1 MECGIYQCVNDDI
14 LTAGDG
20 VRFLMLVLLF
30 AIIAGNIYMCI
41 AVFLTYVPLKS
52 PKTYTYYQCAFPRI
66 IIIVNSDLSLAE

>member
-20 VRFLMLVLLF
+20 VRFLMLALLF

-41 AVFLTYVPLKS
+41 AVF
-52 PKTYTYYQCAFPRI
+52 
-66 IIIVNSDLSLAE
+66 